1 MEQWQENKSSA
12 RALKDVEIV
21 KVSELKPGMMLRP
34 KDGYVFRHYPGY
46 ASHNALEEHLEC
58 VKIDNI
64 SSSRQHSIRTAKV
77 AKMPIFYICKRD
89 KEQKEPNTYEY
100 RHEVFV
106 PALGKAMKVASEYW
120 RNIEPME

>member
-1 MEQWQENKSSA
+1 M
-12 RALKDVEIV
+12 

-34 KDGYVFRHYPGY
+34 KDGYVFKYYPGSSCNVLG
-46 ASHNALEEHLEC
+46 AHLEC

-64 SSSRQHSIRTAKV
+64 SSSRRHSIRTAKV

-120 RNIEPME
+120 CNIEPME